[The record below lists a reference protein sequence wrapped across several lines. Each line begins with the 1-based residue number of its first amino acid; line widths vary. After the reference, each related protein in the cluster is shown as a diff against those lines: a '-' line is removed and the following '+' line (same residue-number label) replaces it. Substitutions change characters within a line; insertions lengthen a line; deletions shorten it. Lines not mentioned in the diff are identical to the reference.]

1 MMCLGVVSLSLF
13 CLAFVQLLESVRLYL
28 LLNFGSFQVSVQIHF
43 HHHPFLLFF
52 QDSNDTNVKYV
63 KSPMFLRLWVLF
75 VCFQSVIL
83 LLFRLDNF
91 CSGFFKFSNSFLCA
105 PHSAVEPIHQ
115 LIKNCIF

>member
-1 MMCLGVVSLSLF
+1 MMCLGVISLSLF
-13 CLAFVQLLESVRLYL
+13 CLAFVQLLESVRFYL

-52 QDSNDTNVKYV
+52 EDSNDTNVKYV
-63 KSPMFLRLWVLF
+63 NVKYVSETLGF

-91 CSGFFKFSNSFLCA
+91 CSGFFKFSNSFLCV